1 MVEYDNV
8 RECLNDLYSLVDGSV
23 TNTDGTPI
31 SKNDFIGLVA
41 ERLYNLM
48 DLLGH
53 SDIYLE

>member
-1 MVEYDNV
+1 MNE
-8 RECLNDLYSLVDGSV
+8 GTV

-31 SKNDFIGLVA
+31 SMSDYQELVA

-53 SDIYLE
+53 SDIYLK

>member
-1 MVEYDNV
+1 MVEFEDV
-8 RECLNDLYSLVDGSV
+8 KSCVKDLYAMTEGTITETKGNEISL
-23 TNTDGTPI
+23 
-31 SKNDFIGLVA
+31 KEFQELVA